1 MKNMQDNLT
10 YNNNLPRESEASFQ
24 KFLLYRNLPPHKRS
38 LSKVTEIIV
47 KDNGDYNKVYRSLNQ
62 LCTNWHWVE
71 RCKLYDADQQL
82 QLVRKRADKFD
93 EFNGMMLNNVDGM
106 IRYANNLLGEVIQNP
121 VKENGEEYSLAS
133 RIKMANDVTK
143 LLKESNELA
152 CNLTGRP
159 HEYKEL
165 NVNADIDAD
174 VTLDKFIDDDLV
186 RDLIENEYKE
196 KSNE

>member
-1 MKNMQDNLT
+1 MVDKGLT
-10 YNNNLPRESEASFQ
+10 YDKKLPRETEASFQ
-24 KFLLYRNLPPHKRS
+24 KFLLYRDLPPHERS
-38 LSKVTEIIV
+38 LSKLADKIL
-47 KDNGDYNKVYRSLNQ
+47 DNPKNRNKTIASLNK

-71 RCKLYDADQQL
+71 RCKLYDADRQL
-82 QLVRKRADKFD
+82 ELARKRADKFD
-93 EFNGMMLNNVDGM
+93 EFNEIMLDNTDGL
-106 IRYANNLLGEVIQNP
+106 IRYANNLLGEVIKNP
-121 VKENGEEYSLAS
+121 VKENGERYSLMS
-133 RIKMANDVTK
+133 RIRMANDVSK

-152 CNLTGRP
+152 CNITGRP
-159 HEYKEL
+159 YEYREL